1 MAMGWALHFKQESRN
16 PFFLWILICTP
27 LIYATMAYFLF
38 RGGTDGPTLVAAAVG
53 TGMMGIWSLTT
64 TAAAAALQ
72 FRRRI
77 GMLELLVA
85 APVPFWAVL
94 APITIAIAALGVYS
108 LLASMIYTRVL
119 FGVSLG
125 IEDWAAF
132 AVAVPASIIAIGM
145 LGFLLGG
152 AFVRFRAAWAVGNL
166 FEFPVWT
173 ICGLL
178 IPIAVLPAWVEPL
191 SWVFAPTWGMNALR
205 DAALGTGS
213 AWDDIAMCVA
223 LSIVY
228 GALGAGLLRCVPACR
243 PSPCD
248 PRADMRRLRVFAIG
262 GFLSYRALFGW
273 LNPVLFVIILLVP
286 SITQILFFAYLG
298 GPRTSRTTRSTSS
311 GTRWSPPRCQ
321 GCSEWPTR
329 SPTSATRT
337 PSRSS
342 SSRRRA
348 AWRSSSAAPRRSQ
361 STAPSSRRSPSS
373 SGR

>member
-1 MAMGWALHFKQESRN
+1 MRVARSMAMGWALHFKQESRN

-94 APITIAIAALGVYS
+94 APITIAISALGVYS
-108 LLASMIYTRVL
+108 LVASMLYTRFL

-125 IEDWAAF
+125 IEDWTAF
-132 AVAVPASIIAIGM
+132 VAAVPAGIVAIGM

-228 GALGAGLLRCVPACR
+228 GALGAALLRW
-243 PSPCD
+243 
-248 PRADMRRLRVFAIG
+248 
-262 GFLSYRALFGW
+262 FLLA
-273 LNPVLFVIILLVP
+273 
-286 SITQILFFAYLG
+286 A
-298 GPRTSRTTRSTSS
+298 
-311 GTRWSPPRCQ
+311 
-321 GCSEWPTR
+321 
-329 SPTSATRT
+329 
-337 PSRSS
+337 
-342 SSRRRA
+342 RRRA
-348 AWRSSSAAPRRSQ
+348 
-361 STAPSSRRSPSS
+361 TL
-373 SGR
+373 GLT